1 MKASARREAKTRNP
15 AALSPP
21 NRASNQRPK
30 GFSYNLRG
38 SALFASQ
45 KSFSKPDG
53 FLGQFGVAAV
63 AERAV
68 LGMLAAAPRDRL
80 GHGDVHLQR
89 REAGAFV
96 RAVAERLARSE
107 ERRV

>member
-53 FLGQFGVAAV
+53 FLASVAVCEISAKPIIV
-63 AERAV
+63 T
-68 LGMLAAAPRDRL
+68 GK
-80 GHGDVHLQR
+80 
-89 REAGAFV
+89 F
-96 RAVAERLARSE
+96 
-107 ERRV
+107 